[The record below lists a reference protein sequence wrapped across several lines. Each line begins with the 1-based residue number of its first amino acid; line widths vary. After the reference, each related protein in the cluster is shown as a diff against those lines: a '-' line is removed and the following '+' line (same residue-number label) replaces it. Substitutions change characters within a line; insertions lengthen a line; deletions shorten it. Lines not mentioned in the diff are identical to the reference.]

1 VANACLVIRGGDKT
15 QYPPN
20 HVWFLQRPHNHMS
33 FVIDRYKIN
42 MGLKKQS
49 PRVMPDC
56 HIADSMSAVL

>member
-1 VANACLVIRGGDKT
+1 
-15 QYPPN
+15 
-20 HVWFLQRPHNHMS
+20 MS
-33 FVIDRYKIN
+33 FVIDWYKIN